1 MAELRLVE
9 YRSNEKN
16 MELGI
21 LNRNEL
27 IKVLIAVN
35 PVYKWLQDNIERINY
50 KLLKGFIT
58 NIVPLGKAGK
68 KYFKVIAHNRVGF
81 TKELWRIYNKMEKM
95 YQEGNLRINSYIEL
109 EHLGYTGMFLA
120 ERYPIEDVLKYL
132 NQQ

>member
-1 MAELRLVE
+1 MSELRLVY
-9 YRSNEKN
+9 YRSSDEN
-16 MELGI
+16 MELGT

-35 PVYKWLQDNIERINY
+35 PVYNWLEDNIERISY

-68 KYFKVIAHNRVGF
+68 KYFKVIAHKRTGF
-81 TKELWRIYNKMEKM
+81 IKELWKIYNQIERL
-95 YQEGNLRINSYIEL
+95 YQEGNLKINSYIEL

-120 ERYPIEDVLKYL
+120 ERYPIDDVLKYL
-132 NQQ
+132 N